1 MSVKPIILIGGE
13 HLPHAE
19 AQEDTIIHAIAAYE
33 GEAPEVVTVQRV
45 FDGTESFQFPTGINR
60 GVTRTRLVY
69 SYSLARWKELMASCV
84 RPSTP
89 EGLRQIMIPIL
100 LFMQA
105 AYPGHFQN
113 IEYDQGYPQSSYAEV
128 IALESAQPVDTQKN

>member
-1 MSVKPIILIGGE
+1 MSFKPVILIGGE
-13 HLPHAE
+13 HLSHAE

-69 SYSLARWKELMASCV
+69 SYSLARWKELLTSCV

-89 EGLRQIMIPIL
+89 GGLRQIMIPIL

-105 AYPGHFQN
+105 AYPGHFRN

-128 IALESAQPVDTQKN
+128 VALESAQPADTQEN